1 MLFISLEKAQKKLV
15 QNIRERRLLMELT
28 QEGLSERS
36 GVPLS
41 TLRKFEQKGLISL
54 DSFLKILSVVGGL
67 EEMMNVL
74 KPSKPNFKSIDD
86 VLKSDSSDLT
96 RKRGSKKLMFR
107 ISLMQLLLIFM
118 ITAIRKELRN

>member
-28 QEGLSERS
+28 QERLSERS

-74 KPSKPNFKSIDD
+74 KPIKPNFKSIDD
-86 VLKSDSSDLT
+86 VLKSEDNIT
-96 RKRGSKKLMFR
+96 KKRGSKK
-107 ISLMQLLLIFM
+107 
-118 ITAIRKELRN
+118 

>member
-1 MLFISLEKAQKKLV
+1 MLFISLEKIQKKLV
-15 QNIRERRLLMELT
+15 QNIRERRLLLELT
-28 QEGLSERS
+28 QEGLAERS

-74 KPSKPNFKSIDD
+74 KPMKPNFKSIDD
-86 VLKSDSSDLT
+86 VLKLEDNST
-96 RKRGSKKLMFR
+96 KKRGSKK
-107 ISLMQLLLIFM
+107 
-118 ITAIRKELRN
+118 